1 MPDTKQTRRTSRTRA
16 ALHAPR
22 PIDEEIDT
30 TLERR
35 QAKSKVVNIPDVEKI
50 EKIEKIE
57 TKEANNKKTEKTKKV
72 ISRSTKLDSTNDD
85 GKPRK
90 RAKSTHQINADGL
103 RRFSRKEILGYK
115 AHEKV
120 ALSPLANAISIVSLL
135 VIVLILFYLIS
146 FGTPIPKSI
155 LNKKTAS

>member
-1 MPDTKQTRRTSRTRA
+1 MPDAKQTRRTSRTRA
-16 ALHAPR
+16 ALHGPR

-30 TLERR
+30 TLEKR
-35 QAKSKVVNIPDVEKI
+35 QAKSKVANIPDVEKI
-50 EKIEKIE
+50 EK
-57 TKEANNKKTEKTKKV
+57 KEANNKNTEKNKK
-72 ISRSTKLDSTNDD
+72 IKSHSTKLDSTNDD
-85 GKPRK
+85 AKPRK
-90 RAKSTHQINADGL
+90 RTKSTHQINADGL

-155 LNKKTAS
+155 LNKKNVS